1 MAVPGGVGAPF
12 APAVA
17 PVTSGPLVLGLLG
30 GIFLCDG
37 GGIVAERKSAYHAN
51 STPTNPSS
59 TAVVSN
65 EFSCQLQPEG
75 LDRPEW
81 YTATVALLENVG
93 VGDSDVEQK
102 IKNILIKFS
111 ALRSATIVAAN
122 LVTPVNSA
130 HELIVIDDG
139 QWTRNSYPCTILL
152 PTEYSARFWL
162 SGGRHDCHNLPVH
175 PGAGA
180 DITLLDGE
188 GVTSTLCI

>member
-1 MAVPGGVGAPF
+1 MAVPGGVCAPF

-17 PVTSGPLVLGLLG
+17 PVTSGPLVLGLLRE
-30 GIFLCDG
+30 IFLCDG

-59 TAVVSN
+59 TTIVSN

-75 LDRPEW
+75 LDCPEW

-111 ALRSATIVAAN
+111 ALCSATIVASN

-130 HELIVIDDG
+130 HELIVINDG
-139 QWTRNSYPCTILL
+139 QWARNSYPCTILL
-152 PTEYSARFWL
+152 PTEYSAHFWL
-162 SGGRHDCHNLPVH
+162 TGGRHDCNNLPVH

-188 GVTSTLCI
+188 GITSILCI